1 MVMRL
6 SLPKK
11 GLVRTGEGNGGK
23 RALSNV
29 QRWNVLCMQVTLYI
43 MGQERNS
50 F

>member
-1 MVMRL
+1 MRF

-11 GLVRTGEGNGGK
+11 GLVQTGEGSGGK

-29 QRWNVLCMQVTLYI
+29 QRWNVLCMQVTVSI
-43 MGQERNS
+43 TGQERNS

>member
-29 QRWNVLCMQVTLYI
+29 QRWNVLGMQVTLYT